1 MGDREPCPHR
11 IVGDV
16 GGAYAFGLVGG
27 GIWHS
32 VKGARNAP
40 RGQRWSGSLKAV
52 TYRAPV
58 LGGNFAVWGGL
69 FAVCDCSLVAIRHKE
84 DPWNSILSGA
94 ATGGILALRAGPKT
108 AAKNAVV
115 GGVLLALIE
124 GMGIAITKLV
134 TQIPQPAGIE
144 GDPSLQGMG
153 GGSAGADPS
162 TRSGAQVQRVEALAP
177 PLPPVGAAGGYR
189 PTGGDVDS
197 SATRSGDVVTGS
209 GFDTNT
215 RFEDS
220 LATQDP
226 FANRTGDPYLSSGGG
241 GGEASAGG
249 GVAEKKGW
257 FGRLLGRGGK

>member
-1 MGDREPCPHR
+1 M
-11 IVGDV
+11 
-16 GGAYAFGLVGG
+16 
-27 GIWHS
+27 
-32 VKGARNAP
+32 
-40 RGQRWSGSLKAV
+40 
-52 TYRAPV
+52 
-58 LGGNFAVWGGL
+58 WGGL

-134 TQIPQPAGIE
+134 TQVPQPQE
-144 GDPSLQGMG
+144 DPSLQGMG
-153 GGSAGADPS
+153 GGGAAPPS
-162 TRSGAQVQRVEALAP
+162 PSDAQAQRVEALAP
-177 PLPPVGAAGGYR
+177 PLPPVGAASVYR

-209 GFDTNT
+209 GFDTST

-226 FANRTGDPYLSSGGG
+226 FANRSGDPYLTSPEAGGG
-241 GGEASAGG
+241 GGGSGG
-249 GVAEKKGW
+249 GTASGAAEKRGW
-257 FGRLLGRGGK
+257 FGRLIGRGGK